1 MNFFQKLESSSMRQ
15 ESFGMLDDRKWAEE
29 HMLTVEKLIEHLKK
43 FDPKALVCQ
52 FEVNTGDWQEQTPEN
67 LSWLVRT
74 AKDEREYLMTQPRLF
89 HEGKMEEEID
99 DILKY
104 VQDNDVLI
112 RF

>member
-1 MNFFQKLESSSMRQ
+1 MNDNEIQKKTNFKETFLQQYNRE
-15 ESFGMLDDRKWAEE
+15 WAEE

-67 LSWLVRT
+67 LSWLIRT

-99 DILKY
+99 DMLKY

>member
-1 MNFFQKLESSSMRQ
+1 MNFFQKLENSSMRQ

-99 DILKY
+99 DMLKY

>member
-1 MNFFQKLESSSMRQ
+1 MTDT
-15 ESFGMLDDRKWAEE
+15 GRKWAEE

-52 FEVNTGDWQEQTPEN
+52 FEVNTGDWQEQIPEN

-74 AKDEREYLMTQPRLF
+74 AKDERDYLMTQPRLF

-99 DILKY
+99 DMLKY